1 MGNIFNHARR
11 GMAKSN
17 KIEMEHSA
25 FFFFFHVY
33 LKLQLLIS
41 DH

>member
-17 KIEMEHSA
+17 TIETEHFA
-25 FFFFFHVY
+25 FFSCIFKAAAVDF
-33 LKLQLLIS
+33 
-41 DH
+41 